1 MKKFF
6 SALIAVVMCAVAST
20 AFAEEPTCVMLRFTN
35 DTRYKNVDSA
45 SVLSDL
51 VLEKLLA
58 SGKFNFVE
66 TNPIDEDIEAKLYD
80 VKAREL
86 ANAAQSMEDGNLNAL
101 FEGPGFDP
109 EQAQSIK
116 NAEAGQ
122 IISPEITAQIGKDH
136 GAEYIIQGNVINLG
150 NGTWID
156 ENVDLA
162 SSLTD
167 LASSSLGV
175 PGFEGFG
182 KTTAGIGIQS
192 ELRIIKA
199 DTGKVVWKKVVMGK
213 ETKSRTDVGVFKFGS
228 AKLTSEVYSQAM
240 ENTVQKIVDEMLKD
254 LDDNKLFGE

>member
-1 MKKFF
+1 MKRLF
-6 SALIAVVMCAVAST
+6 SVLIAFIILGISST

-86 ANAAQSMEDGNLNAL
+86 ANAANSMEDGNLNVL

-136 GAEYIIQGNVINLG
+136 GTEYIIQGNVVNLG

-156 ENVDLA
+156 ENFDKASTASSLA
-162 SSLTD
+162 SSF
-167 LASSSLGV
+167 LGV
-175 PGFEGFG
+175 PGLAGFS
-182 KTTAGIGIQS
+182 KTTSGIGIQS

-199 DTGKVVWKKVVMGK
+199 DTGKVVWKKVVTAK
-213 ETKSRTDVGVFKFGS
+213 ETKSRTNVGMFKFGS
-228 AKLTSEVYSQAM
+228 AILTSEVYSQTM
-240 ENTVQKIVDEMLKD
+240 EEAVQKIVDEMLQD
-254 LDDNKLFGE
+254 LNNNKLFGE

>member
-1 MKKFF
+1 MKRLF
-6 SALIAVVMCAVAST
+6 SVLIAFIMLGISST
-20 AFAEEPTCVMLRFTN
+20 AFDEEPTCVMLKFSN

-86 ANAAQSMEDGNLNAL
+86 ANAAHSMEDGNLNAL

-122 IISPEITAQIGKDH
+122 IISPEITSQIGKEH
-136 GAEYIIQGNVINLG
+136 GAKYIIQGNVINLG
-150 NGTWID
+150 NGDWLDKDINTLM
-156 ENVDLA
+156 NGVL
-162 SSLTD
+162 SSWMGSH
-167 LASSSLGV
+167 AIV
-175 PGFEGFG
+175 A
-182 KTTAGIGIQS
+182 KTTSGIGIQS

-199 DTGKVVWKKVVMGK
+199 DTGKVIWKKVVTAK
-213 ETKSRTDVGVFKFGS
+213 ETKSKTNVAGLKFVFHRTK
-228 AKLTSEVYSQAM
+228 AHLTP
-240 ENTVQKIVDEMLKD
+240 MLS
-254 LDDNKLFGE
+254 